1 MKHKNWLFGLVSVLA
16 VVFGLSFPGI
26 TATVEDQNAGDLA
39 DFYKITNPQLAPP
52 VLLPD
57 VIRLISGKYTRVD
70 LESGKVLTEDD
81 VYRAATDAA
90 EFLASGGA
98 VSLPENGYDSFQTF
112 SHCKSIVKKANWID
126 LPFRYHPYT
135 TCKQRLVRLFL
146 K

>member
-90 EFLASGGA
+90 EFW
-98 VSLPENGYDSFQTF
+98 LPAAQFPYRKTAMTAF
-112 SHCKSIVKKANWID
+112 K
-126 LPFRYHPYT
+126 PFRFWPLLPT
-135 TCKQRLVRLFL
+135 VRQRRCCGSACFTARRIPASA
-146 K
+146 